1 MLNKQVDQL
10 VENLSV
16 RTNSVNYTWNGDWL
30 CIKREERTRCKGIVC
45 IWEVKGESQDSQNSR
60 AKRGLVYFFTF
71 ITELLLILVR
81 RENLILLFNRSFI
94 LTSFLFSL
102 FYILV

>member
-30 CIKREERTRCKGIVC
+30 CIKREERTRCKGNVC
-45 IWEVKGESQDSQNSR
+45 IREVKGENKNSQNSR
-60 AKRGLVYFFTF
+60 ATRDLVYSFSF
-71 ITELLLILVR
+71 IPELLLILVR

-94 LTSFLFSL
+94 FTSFLFYLS
-102 FYILV
+102 YTLV